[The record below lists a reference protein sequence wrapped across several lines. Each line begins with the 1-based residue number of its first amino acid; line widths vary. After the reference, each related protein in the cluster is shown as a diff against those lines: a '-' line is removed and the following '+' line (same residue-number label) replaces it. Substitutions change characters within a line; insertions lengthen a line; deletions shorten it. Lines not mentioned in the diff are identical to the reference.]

1 LGRLAE
7 NPPLP
12 IPILVRGIDFAERA
26 NHARELLSALSDYLG
41 ALLDETAAN
50 VPGGLDLRQI
60 EALLCDLTS
69 EVTGTLV
76 NAEALAE
83 VVP

>member
-1 LGRLAE
+1 
-7 NPPLP
+7 
-12 IPILVRGIDFAERA
+12 LVRGIDFAERA
-26 NHARELLSALSDYLG
+26 NHARELLTALSDYLG
-41 ALLDETAAN
+41 ALLEDAAAN